1 MQNERVIDSST
12 FGNDTIEIVEV
23 PALHGANSPTSAMG
37 QFYMQKSGVTLKF
50 VRIKLGGGKLTT
62 EAGALYYLK
71 GRIDSHVPTGGVGG
85 VARRLFNSALTQE
98 KAFNPEYTGNGEV
111 VLEPSFGHYILLELN
126 NESFIVDKGLFY
138 CSIGN
143 INVQPFMQN
152 NVSSAFL
159 GGEGLFQTMI
169 SGNGSVVLSINVP
182 MEEIEIFNLEN
193 EKVQVDGNFAI
204 LRSSTINFSVQ
215 KSTRSLFGTM
225 VSGEGFLQTFEGT
238 GMVWI
243 APTSPVYEKMDLGGM
258 KMVANTLNSTN
269 SNARGTTPQPQNSP
283 QPQISVQFPRR

>member
-1 MQNERVIDSST
+1 MQNERIIDSST
-12 FGNDTIEIVEV
+12 FGNDKIEIVEV
-23 PALHGANSPTSAMG
+23 PALHGANSAQSARG

-50 VRIKLGGGKLTT
+50 VRVKLGGGKLTT
-62 EAGALYYLK
+62 ESGALYYLK

-98 KAFNPEYTGNGEV
+98 RAFNPEYTGNGEV
-111 VLEPSFGHYILLELN
+111 VLEPSFGHYILLELS
-126 NESFIVDKGLFY
+126 NESFIVDKGLYY

-152 NVSSAFL
+152 NVSSAIF

-169 SGNGSVVLSINVP
+169 SGTGSVVLSINVP

-204 LRSSTINFSVQ
+204 LRSSTINFTVQ
-215 KSTRSLFGTM
+215 QSTRSLFGTM
-225 VSGEGFLQTFEGT
+225 VSGEGLLQTFEGT

-243 APTSPVYEKMDLGGM
+243 APTSPVYERMDLGGM
-258 KMVANTLNSTN
+258 RAVDRAVNSSN
-269 SNARGTTPQPQNSP
+269 SSSRGTSQQGSQPQPTV
-283 QPQISVQFPRR
+283 SVQFPRR